1 MQRQIL
7 SSRCQNLF
15 FKFKLLLFEV
25 NQMQYVYIFIGGA
38 LGALLRYLISFL
50 NTDGG
55 FPIGT
60 LIANLTGAFVMGLL
74 TALTIAF
81 FSNHPTLKKAI
92 TTGFLGALTTF
103 STFQLELIH
112 MFDHQQFITLLLYA
126 ITSYV
131 FGILLCYVG
140 IKLGGGL
147 SWYQS
152 F

>member
-1 MQRQIL
+1 
-7 SSRCQNLF
+7 
-15 FKFKLLLFEV
+15 
-25 NQMQYVYIFIGGA
+25 MQYVYIFIGGA

-74 TALTIAF
+74 TALTISF

-126 ITSYV
+126 VTSYV

-140 IKLGGGL
+140 IKLGGDL
-147 SWYQS
+147 S
-152 F
+152 